1 MARISAEAIHE
12 ILESEA
18 RLHVQSKR
26 QHRASFG
33 HFERTDTEEQ
43 RHKHRDRPKYRRS
56 EEIPRAPEPSPTAAL
71 PLIIDDDDPI
81 LDFPPERWIASMIG
95 NTGMLYRFSD
105 DLVYKSN
112 ITPREV
118 ELMEAAGSLTM
129 RPLSRVVWK
138 GSRPST
144 GTKAVIMEGGEPFR
158 ARRIPVHKRH
168 KCVVEMFLVV
178 ENLHKRGIVH
188 GNIKESK
195 FIWGNCSFT
204 SSTGQQL
211 PAKRLKMIDFAGAR
225 FMEENKDSWNSLH
238 VTNSYLTPKRMQCL
252 EQGLMLPAPTVFD
265 DYYAL
270 AVTLWAFF
278 TGKTPGNRQFNRKYI
293 RKEDLAEVED
303 EMIKGWIRKVFTMAG
318 CKIVSGA
325 DLEEYLAARAAQR
338 SRQEDYHR
346 QRHSGS
352 RGGGEREHYQH
363 HHREQHQRPPSRRES
378 SREGM
383 DRRSSPPEWQRSSS
397 QGVYEE
403 YEHSPR
409 MQKQAR
415 QPPSRRA
422 SGHEQEEEMVGR
434 RRG

>member
-1 MARISAEAIHE
+1 MARISAEHIHE

-33 HFERTDTEEQ
+33 HFERTDTNEQ
-43 RHKHRDRPKYRRS
+43 RHKHRDRSKYRRS
-56 EEIPRAPEPSPTAAL
+56 EEIPRVPEPSPPTAAL

-112 ITPREV
+112 MTSREV

-158 ARRIPVHKRH
+158 ARRIPIHKRH

-195 FIWGNCSFT
+195 FIWGNCRPTSF
-204 SSTGQQL
+204 SPGQQQQQ
-211 PAKRLKMIDFAGAR
+211 PAKRLKMVDFAGAR
-225 FMEENKDSWNSLH
+225 FIEENKDRWNSLH

-252 EQGLMLPAPTVFD
+252 EQGLPLPAPTVFD

-270 AVTLWAFF
+270 AITLWSFL

-293 RKEDLAEVED
+293 KKEDLAEVED

-325 DLEEYLAARAAQR
+325 DLEEYLAAKAAKR
-338 SRQEDYHR
+338 SQQEEYHR
-346 QRHSGS
+346 QRHSTGS
-352 RGGGEREHYQH
+352 RGYGETEHSY
-363 HHREQHQRPPSRRES
+363 QRPPSRRES
-378 SREGM
+378 SREG
-383 DRRSSPPEWQRSSS
+383 SSPPERQRPSSL
-397 QGVYEE
+397 GLYEE
-403 YEHSPR
+403 YELSPR
-409 MQKQAR
+409 MQKQTRAPAPAR
-415 QPPSRRA
+415 RLS
-422 SGHEQEEEMVGR
+422 EQEPERGGR

>member
-56 EEIPRAPEPSPTAAL
+56 EEIPRIPQPSPTAAL

-129 RPLSRVVWK
+129 RSLSRVVWK

-158 ARRIPVHKRH
+158 ARRIPMHKRR

-178 ENLHKRGIVH
+178 ENLHKRGIIH

-195 FIWGNCSFT
+195 FIWGNCSF
-204 SSTGQQL
+204 SSSNHHGQQQ

-225 FMEENKDSWNSLH
+225 FITENKDNWNSLH
-238 VTNSYLTPKRMQCL
+238 VTNSHLTPKRMQCL
-252 EQGLMLPAPTVFD
+252 EQGLVLPAPTVFD

-270 AVTLWAFF
+270 AITLWTFF

-293 RKEDLAEVED
+293 KKEDLAEVED

-318 CKIVSGA
+318 CKIVSSA
-325 DLEEYLAARAAQR
+325 DLEAHLAAKAAQR
-338 SRQEDYHR
+338 SRQEEYRR
-346 QRHSGS
+346 QRHPSS
-352 RGGGEREHYQH
+352 RATVEREKHSH
-363 HHREQHQRPPSRRES
+363 NHHHHHPHHREREYHQRPPSRRES
-378 SREGM
+378 SRENI
-383 DRRSSPPEWQRSSS
+383 DKRPS
-397 QGVYEE
+397 
-403 YEHSPR
+403 
-409 MQKQAR
+409 
-415 QPPSRRA
+415 PPSRQH
-422 SGHEQEEEMVGR
+422 SSS
-434 RRG
+434 